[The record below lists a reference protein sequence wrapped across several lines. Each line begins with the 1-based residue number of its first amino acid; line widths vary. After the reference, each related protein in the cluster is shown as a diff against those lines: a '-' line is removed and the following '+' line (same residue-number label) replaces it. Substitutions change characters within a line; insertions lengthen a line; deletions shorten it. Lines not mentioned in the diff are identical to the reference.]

1 MTKLI
6 FIDEKFGGRVYEFVV
21 PETTVGRGD
30 HNMLTIRDAS
40 VSLTHCEILAYGPEV
55 IVRDLGSSNGTFV
68 NGERLHNQQRQLKA
82 GQVVK
87 FGLVEA
93 RLELEKAYSSDTASG
108 MTAIHSYAR
117 YLREQQNKPK
127 KLRTPFM
134 TLESGSEPAL
144 ADHTV
149 VLSRPPDAKE
159 TIVPPVP
166 EKVRGPEKPSNR
178 MAIALLAAAL
188 ALGLV
193 VLLWLLWGT
202 G

>member
-55 IVRDLGSSNGTFV
+55 IVR
-68 NGERLHNQQRQLKA
+68 
-82 GQVVK
+82 
-87 FGLVEA
+87 
-93 RLELEKAYSSDTASG
+93 
-108 MTAIHSYAR
+108 
-117 YLREQQNKPK
+117 
-127 KLRTPFM
+127 
-134 TLESGSEPAL
+134 
-144 ADHTV
+144 
-149 VLSRPPDAKE
+149 
-159 TIVPPVP
+159 PVP

-178 MAIALLAAAL
+178 MPIALLAAAL

>member
-93 RLELEKAYSSDTASG
+93 RLELEDSSLDTASG
-108 MTAIHSYAR
+108 MTAIHSYVQ

-127 KLRTPFM
+127 KPATPSM
-134 TLESGSEPAL
+134 TLESGSESAL
-144 ADHTV
+144 AD
-149 VLSRPPDAKE
+149 
-159 TIVPPVP
+159 
-166 EKVRGPEKPSNR
+166 
-178 MAIALLAAAL
+178 
-188 ALGLV
+188 
-193 VLLWLLWGT
+193 
-202 G
+202 